1 MGAWTS
7 GVPIDANS
15 ISICRNSARL
25 LMRCDCKASINCDNQ
40 PMLARRIFDATSGMF
55 SLLDILNP
63 TNENRGQTAPS
74 GCGEGDNLNGVLG
87 SWSRE
92 DPK

>member
-15 ISICRNSARL
+15 ISICRSSARL
-25 LMRCDCKASINCDNQ
+25 LMRCDCRASINCDIQ
-40 PMLARRIFDATSGMF
+40 PMHVRRISNATSGMF

-74 GCGEGDNLNGVLG
+74 GCGEGDNLNDFRG
-87 SWSRE
+87 SRSRE
-92 DPK
+92 NPK